1 MLKLSDLLN
10 ELSLSR
16 LLAKNTVLSYEADL
30 KNLQAHIKKPF
41 EEIRD
46 SDLREYVAH
55 LSSQKFTGKTVARK
69 ISAFRQFYAF
79 LFDEKMITV
88 NPALELTLPKV
99 AKTIPTV
106 FSEADLTKLIDT
118 CYLDTS
124 PQGVRNV
131 SMLELLYASGMRVSE
146 LLSLKLSDL
155 LINKTSDQMKPFILI
170 KGKGGKERVVPIN
183 SHAIDSLKSY
193 LKIIHEFTNDKTNK
207 WLFPS
212 KHSGEGRIT
221 RQYFGKI
228 LKQLAIKAGLNAAK
242 MSPHKIRHSFATHML
257 NGGANLRIIQEL
269 LGHQN
274 IGTTQIYTHVAS
286 EKLKKVIKDFHPL
299 YKE

>member
-1 MLKLSDLLN
+1 M
-10 ELSLSR
+10 R
-16 LLAKNTVLSYEADL
+16 
-30 KNLQAHIKKPF
+30 
-41 EEIRD
+41 
-46 SDLREYVAH
+46 
-55 LSSQKFTGKTVARK
+55 
-69 ISAFRQFYAF
+69 
-79 LFDEKMITV
+79 
-88 NPALELTLPKV
+88 
-99 AKTIPTV
+99 
-106 FSEADLTKLIDT
+106 
-118 CYLDTS
+118 
-124 PQGVRNV
+124 
-131 SMLELLYASGMRVSE
+131 GM
-146 LLSLKLSDL
+146 K
-155 LINKTSDQMKPFILI
+155 
-170 KGKGGKERVVPIN
+170 
-183 SHAIDSLKSY
+183 LKSY